1 MPATNA
7 YRNRR
12 PQTAIWQHHQWRTY
26 TRPTVLARANHTC
39 EWPAGCTNKA
49 TIADHY
55 PTPAITI
62 LQTQGLRAALNP
74 DTCRALCHH
83 HSGKA
88 DGPRAHTK
96 GGHHTPAPH
105 LNHPGVKIPLPAVEM
120 LGTPTLNSRA
130 W

>member
-1 MPATNA
+1 MPATNT

-12 PQTAIWQHHQWRTY
+12 QLCSIWQSHEWRTH

-39 EWPAGCTNKA
+39 EWPAGCTATA
-49 TIADHY
+49 TIADHW
-55 PTPAITI
+55 PVPAIE
-62 LQTQGLRAALNP
+62 LLRQHGRQAALNP

-96 GGHHTPAPH
+96 GGTPKQAANH
-105 LNHPGVKIPLPAVEM
+105 NHPEVVFSLPVAQS
-120 LGTPTLNSRA
+120 SRV